1 MMDIVGFVEGC
12 SLLDEAVDL
21 LEDSSVACSLVD
33 GQRGARQTTRHIV
46 APRGR
51 HHTVIIPIDDPHTL
65 GDAREVLSSR
75 LRPSH
80 YSTQLSAERLQSRRL
95 VRIGVA

>member
-1 MMDIVGFVEGC
+1 MMDIVGFVEGYG
-12 SLLDEAVDL
+12 LLDEAIDF

-33 GQRGARQTTRHIV
+33 GQGSIGQAARHIV

-80 YSTQLSAERLQSRRL
+80 LPAQSG
-95 VRIGVA
+95 RILF